1 MQAKILLMAL
11 ALLGLGG
18 WSGTSAL
25 ADDIHTHELD
35 NGLRVVVLENHRAPV
50 VVNQIWYRVGSVDE
64 YRGVTGVS
72 HALEHMMFKGTDDL
86 ESGEFSRRVAR
97 HGGRDNAFTSRD
109 FTGYHQTIAADRLPM
124 LLTMEADRMTD
135 LILLEEEFLPEM
147 RVVQEERRERVDDR
161 PQSLLWERIRAT
173 AFPSSPARLPIIGWQ
188 SDLEHMV
195 IDDLQDWYDRWYGP
209 NNAVL
214 VVAGAVT
221 ADEVFALAEDAFGD
235 IAAIDLP
242 RRLPIEEIDPDGE
255 HRLELH
261 APARVPYLGMAWRL
275 PSLTTLD
282 EPDDAWALSVLAG
295 VLDAGRSGRI
305 DRRVVREQQIA
316 TSAGAGYSPFG
327 RGDTLFT
334 VAGTPAGD
342 HSIDDLETAL
352 RGEIERLRAEPV
364 DDDELERVRTRT
376 RASQVFALDSVSG
389 RARRVAR
396 LESLGL
402 GHETWDQYLEG
413 IAGVTA
419 ADIQRVAQEYL
430 TAERLTVGVLV
441 PDGMPTPGREGP
453 GQEGPGQEGAAP
465 AGGEDDVDP

>member
-1 MQAKILLMAL
+1 MRAKFL
-11 ALLGLGG
+11 AVVLAALGLCG
-18 WSGTSAL
+18 WPVTAAL

-35 NGLRVVVLENHRAPV
+35 NGLRVVVLENSRAPV
-50 VVNQIWYRVGSVDE
+50 VVNQIWYHVGSVDE
-64 YRGVTGVS
+64 YRGVTGIS

-124 LLTMEADRMTD
+124 LLTMEADRMRN
-135 LILLEEEFLPEM
+135 LILREDEFQPEM
-147 RVVQEERRERVDDR
+147 RVVQEERRERIDDQ

-188 SDLEHMV
+188 SDLEAMTV
-195 IDDLQDWYDRWYGP
+195 DDLQQWYDRWYGP

-221 ADEVFALAEDAFGD
+221 ADKVFALVEDAFGD
-235 IAAIDLP
+235 IEAIDLP
-242 RRLPIEEIDPDGE
+242 RRLPLEEIEADGE
-255 HRLELH
+255 QRLELH

-305 DRRVVREQQIA
+305 DRRVVREQRVA
-316 TSAGAGYSPFG
+316 SSASAGYSPFG
-327 RGDTLFT
+327 RGETLFT

-342 HSIDDLETAL
+342 HAVDDLETAL
-352 RGEIERLRAEPV
+352 RDEIERLQTERV

-376 RASQVFALDSVSG
+376 RASQVFELDSVSG
-389 RARRVAR
+389 RARRIAQ
-396 LESLGL
+396 LEALGL
-402 GHETWDQYLEG
+402 GHQTWDDYLDG

-419 ADIQRVAQEYL
+419 EDVQRVAQEYL
-430 TAERLTVGVLV
+430 TDKRLTVGVLV
-441 PDGMPTPGREGP
+441 PDGVPAPGREGDV
-453 GQEGPGQEGAAP
+453 P
-465 AGGEDDVDP
+465 AGGDDYVDH